1 MDATTDEDPR
11 LKEIV
16 ARLRPHRPEALPGEW
31 LKLVVHGLLMD
42 TWCFTARQDKARPGY
57 CEYSDQ
63 RPIPPEVVAEQV
75 GVLHSFFEQC
85 MTAAAD
91 AGHILKGEW
100 SEQRLIVFPAM
111 VKRADTY
118 TKRRMESDAKAS
130 KRKVKQTRSKHIGTK
145 FEHSS
150 ISSSESTTPVHVP
163 VSVPVHSEKEPES
176 AGDLF
181 TDDQEPTSVDA
192 LVQVWNDE
200 RQPGPKVQA
209 RNMPDA
215 RRKAA
220 QRALREIPNLA
231 DWRTV
236 IRFLNSQPFANAP
249 GTGEHGTWRASFD
262 WLIKP
267 GKCAEYLERQRLDGT
282 MATERNGD
290 VVGRDASKGRTGW
303 ERGKYTGLG
312 RTATG
317 A

>member
-1 MDATTDEDPR
+1 M
-11 LKEIV
+11 

-130 KRKVKQTRSKHIGTK
+130 KRKGKWTRSKRIETK

-150 ISSSESTTPVHVP
+150 TSSSESTTPVHVP
-163 VSVPVHSEKEPES
+163 VSVPVPSEKGSEPT
-176 AGDLF
+176 GDLF
-181 TDDQEPTSVDA
+181 TDDQEQTNVDA
-192 LVQVWNDE
+192 LVDIWNTE
-200 RQPGPKVQA
+200 RQPGPRVMRA
-209 RNMPDA
+209 MPAA
-215 RRKAA
+215 RRQAA
-220 QRALREIPNLA
+220 QRALKEIPNLA

-249 GTGEHGTWRASFD
+249 GTGSHGTWRASLD
-262 WLIKP
+262 WLIRP
-267 GKCAEYLERQRLDGT
+267 GKCAEYLERARLDG
-282 MATERNGD
+282 ARSTERIGE
-290 VVGRDASKGRTGW
+290 VVGRDASRGRTGW
-303 ERGKYTGLG
+303 QRGKFTGLG

-317 A
+317 E